1 MIDTHAHIDT
11 EAFDD
16 DREKVI
22 DFAFKSGV
30 EAVIIPSIEPD
41 KFGNVL
47 DLAKKYDR
55 IYCGIGIH
63 PHNANSASKENLE
76 VVESLAEEHKKVVAI
91 GEIGLDYYYDFAPK
105 EVQKQAFRSQLK
117 IAKKLGLPV
126 IVHNR
131 ESDDDL
137 LEIIKEEQDGTLK
150 GVLHC
155 FSSDMPVMEKAI
167 ELGFHISF
175 TGNITFKKFDRQDVV
190 KNVPNDRFMIE
201 TDSPY
206 MAPVPNRGKR
216 NQPSFVRLVAEKIAE
231 IKEIPINEVV
241 KMTTANAKQLFN
253 ISMMAVIMI
262 LASMQSFAQSDDVFD
277 DDYYEEEEIIEEE
290 WVNPY
295 KKFIGIGGVIGTNTI
310 VQTFKNDEQE
320 VTYEGIFAF
329 GGAVTY
335 GIFDYMWAQAAYVYS
350 KNTKIGEQFEGEIE
364 GAENTHQM
372 YELTVMFTPNPGGR
386 INVFAG
392 AGPTISLNEYFQGV
406 DNMLT
411 QNEFGINATVGF
423 LFNQKFNGAGLLT
436 VSAEWRLNFILG
448 QSELE
453 FDPRENNP
461 NSGNPVDI
469 STFFSIP
476 RLTISFFPEF

>member
-155 FSSDMPVMEKAI
+155 FSSDMPVME
-167 ELGFHISF
+167 L
-175 TGNITFKKFDRQDVV
+175 
-190 KNVPNDRFMIE
+190 
-201 TDSPY
+201 
-206 MAPVPNRGKR
+206 
-216 NQPSFVRLVAEKIAE
+216 
-231 IKEIPINEVV
+231 
-241 KMTTANAKQLFN
+241 
-253 ISMMAVIMI
+253 
-262 LASMQSFAQSDDVFD
+262 FAQ
-277 DDYYEEEEIIEEE
+277 
-290 WVNPY
+290 
-295 KKFIGIGGVIGTNTI
+295 I
-310 VQTFKNDEQE
+310 V
-320 VTYEGIFAF
+320 YLMS
-329 GGAVTY
+329 GA
-335 GIFDYMWAQAAYVYS
+335 
-350 KNTKIGEQFEGEIE
+350 
-364 GAENTHQM
+364 
-372 YELTVMFTPNPGGR
+372 
-386 INVFAG
+386 
-392 AGPTISLNEYFQGV
+392 IS
-406 DNMLT
+406 
-411 QNEFGINATVGF
+411 
-423 LFNQKFNGAGLLT
+423 GLLT
-436 VSAEWRLNFILG
+436 LMLP
-448 QSELE
+448 SE
-453 FDPRENNP
+453 NK
-461 NSGNPVDI
+461 
-469 STFFSIP
+469 
-476 RLTISFFPEF
+476 